1 MIKNII
7 FFLLLNFI
15 LYSCSNDPDIVK
27 TFVPQEGLP
36 IEQSKEVKII
46 QTEHGLIKI
55 RLEAEKIERFV
66 NPKEILKLSN
76 GLRVEFYNDSVELIS
91 VLLAETA
98 ILNQKTEIMEAK
110 NNVVLEGKDG
120 NKLESEE
127 LIWDL
132 KKDLIFTEK
141 EVTITIDKDIIRGYG
156 FEAKSD
162 FSSYKLNQVSGNV
175 QLISNKD
182 S

>member
-7 FFLLLNFI
+7 FFLLLNF
-15 LYSCSNDPDIVK
+15 LLSSCSNDPDIVK
-27 TFVPQEGLP
+27 TFVTQEGLP
-36 IEQSKEVKII
+36 IEQSHEVKII

-55 RLEAEKIERFV
+55 KLEAEKVERFID
-66 NPKEILKLSN
+66 PKEILKLSN
-76 GLRVEFYNDSVELIS
+76 GLRVEFYNDSIELIS

-98 ILNQKTEIMEAK
+98 ILDQKTEIMEAK

-127 LIWDL
+127 LTWDL
-132 KKDLIFTEK
+132 KKDLIFTDK
-141 EVTITIDKDIIRGYG
+141 KVTITIDQDIIHGYG
-156 FEAKSD
+156 FESKSD